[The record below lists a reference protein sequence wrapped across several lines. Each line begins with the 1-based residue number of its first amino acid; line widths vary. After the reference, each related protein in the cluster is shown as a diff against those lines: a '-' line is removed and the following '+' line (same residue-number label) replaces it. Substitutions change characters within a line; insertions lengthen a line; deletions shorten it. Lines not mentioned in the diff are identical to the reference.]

1 MEDIFFISLN
11 PSKAFLRSAN
21 NWFEICCAGVWK
33 NSWRTFQR
41 FRETI
46 SHSHTVGSI
55 NEQKFALLPS
65 VIRISILPSDSC
77 CQPLIPLDRSFPTI
91 LYRICVYITLIS
103 NRSRRVHQ
111 ASPKKIRIHFVAK
124 FANFATVF
132 VNFVQRNERLHG
144 FGKSVT
150 RWRADSNISKNM
162 RWKKREEGGEWLKPS
177 KNLDIDILKRTE
189 ITTVCI
195 KSVSQYPLM
204 CVGCHNARKQK
215 TRKCNI

>member
-21 NWFEICCAGVWK
+21 NWFEICCAGIWK
-33 NSWRTFQR
+33 NSWRIFQR

-111 ASPKKIRIHFVAK
+111 ARLRRKFVSISLRNLQIYSFRELRSTKRAPSRFWKIRDTLTSRFEYIEK
-124 FANFATVF
+124 Y
-132 VNFVQRNERLHG
+132 E
-144 FGKSVT
+144 
-150 RWRADSNISKNM
+150 M
-162 RWKKREEGGEWLKPS
+162 KKKGGG
-177 KNLDIDILKRTE
+177 RG
-189 ITTVCI
+189 VI
-195 KSVSQYPLM
+195 KIV
-204 CVGCHNARKQK
+204 
-215 TRKCNI
+215 

>member
-21 NWFEICCAGVWK
+21 NWFEICCAGIWK
-33 NSWRTFQR
+33 NSWRIFQR

-111 ASPKKIRIHFVAK
+111 ARLRRKFVSISLRNLQILPQFSWTSFNETSAFTVLENPWHVDEPIRIYRKIWDEKKGGGRGVIK
-124 FANFATVF
+124 TV
-132 VNFVQRNERLHG
+132 
-144 FGKSVT
+144 
-150 RWRADSNISKNM
+150 
-162 RWKKREEGGEWLKPS
+162 
-177 KNLDIDILKRTE
+177 
-189 ITTVCI
+189 
-195 KSVSQYPLM
+195 
-204 CVGCHNARKQK
+204 
-215 TRKCNI
+215 